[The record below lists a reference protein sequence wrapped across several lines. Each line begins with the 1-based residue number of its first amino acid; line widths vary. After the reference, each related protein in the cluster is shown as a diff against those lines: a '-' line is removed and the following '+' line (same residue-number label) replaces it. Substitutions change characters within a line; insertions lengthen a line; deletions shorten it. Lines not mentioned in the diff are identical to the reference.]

1 MVDAKTETSEM
12 YRFLAWLEPYI
23 QPRRTT
29 TNLVVVEDTAEHGP
43 EDEAISDDSC
53 SNRSSTP
60 DHSLSDTSNP
70 LNKSKVTGRP
80 KYHHAKRPKKNEG
93 IEAAEMD
100 IIKSIGQ
107 HLVNKGEV
115 KDEESL
121 FGELIASQ
129 LRKMPNKDRLTTKM
143 EINNIIF
150 NCLLKSSSPED
161 QAVGYATARY
171 PETAKVEYP
180 ERQNMAPP
188 PPQHSYRL
196 LPELGNVESA
206 QTFPP
211 GYFFQH
217 HGHAGV

>member
-1 MVDAKTETSEM
+1 M
-12 YRFLAWLEPYI
+12 
-23 QPRRTT
+23 
-29 TNLVVVEDTAEHGP
+29 VEDATERGP

-60 DHSLSDTSNP
+60 DHSLSDKSNP
-70 LNKSKVTGRP
+70 LNKSKVTGPP
-80 KYHHAKRPKKNEG
+80 KYHHTKHPKKTKG
-93 IEAAEMD
+93 IEVAEMD
-100 IIKSIGQ
+100 IIKSTGQ

-129 LRKMPNKDRLTTKM
+129 VRKMPDKDRSTTKM
-143 EINNIIF
+143 EINNVIF
-150 NCLLKSSSPED
+150 NCLLKSSSPEG
-161 QAVGYATARY
+161 QTVGYATARY
-171 PETAKVEYP
+171 PETANVEYS

-188 PPQHSYRL
+188 PPQHSFRL
-196 LPELGNVESA
+196 LSELGNVESA

-211 GYFFQH
+211 GYFFQY

>member
-1 MVDAKTETSEM
+1 
-12 YRFLAWLEPYI
+12 
-23 QPRRTT
+23 
-29 TNLVVVEDTAEHGP
+29 
-43 EDEAISDDSC
+43 
-53 SNRSSTP
+53 
-60 DHSLSDTSNP
+60 
-70 LNKSKVTGRP
+70 
-80 KYHHAKRPKKNEG
+80 
-93 IEAAEMD
+93 
-100 IIKSIGQ
+100 
-107 HLVNKGEV
+107 
-115 KDEESL
+115 
-121 FGELIASQ
+121 
-129 LRKMPNKDRLTTKM
+129 MPNKDRLTTKM